1 MQRESDQN
9 SFLSEEETA
18 MPGLVGIP
26 WRSEEVTS
34 SVHELVSWIVLGSR
48 LSVAAQI
55 MEKGKHGKVE
65 KGDYNIAC
73 DRARELG
80 RRAEK
85 ASGIRMEERQG
96 QDFHAACPVLP

>member
-9 SFLSEEETA
+9 FLSEEETA
-18 MPGLVGIP
+18 MPGLVSIP

-34 SVHELVSWIVLGSR
+34 SVHELVSSNVLGSR
-48 LSVAAQI
+48 PSVAAQI

-65 KGDYNIAC
+65 KGDYNIAW